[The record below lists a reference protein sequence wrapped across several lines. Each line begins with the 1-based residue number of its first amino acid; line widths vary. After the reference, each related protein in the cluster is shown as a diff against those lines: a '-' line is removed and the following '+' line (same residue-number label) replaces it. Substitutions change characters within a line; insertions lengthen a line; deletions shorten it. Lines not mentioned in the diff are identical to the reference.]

1 MLPPT
6 RFLASPA
13 NAANPSAG
21 RTTESRQ
28 LPAPVGAVLSRLPAY
43 PGSVLL
49 VTALNLAL
57 ARHLP
62 ADVLALL
69 KDRSLRIEVRD
80 ARVAFD
86 FAWNGQRFAPRSAA
100 AGMPGAT
107 GADLTISASAHDFV
121 LLAQRQQDPDT
132 LFFSRR
138 LSMQG
143 DTELGLVVKNAL
155 DALELPVLDPAQW
168 TPRAV
173 LARLLGPAPASSPAT
188 HAAHPVRPVHP
199 HPEET
204 P

>member
-1 MLPPT
+1 MVPPT
-6 RFLASPA
+6 HSPA
-13 NAANPSAG
+13 HSSLPRHAPQGGPAAAA
-21 RTTESRQ
+21 RRQ

-69 KDRSLRIEVRD
+69 LHRTLRIEVRD

-86 FAWNGQRFAPRSAA
+86 FAWNGQRFAPCSPASVA
-100 AGMPGAT
+100 STSSPSIPQAP
-107 GADLTISASAHDFV
+107 DLTISASAHDFM
-121 LLAQRQQDPDT
+121 LLAQRKQDPDT

-173 LARLLGPAPASSPAT
+173 LARLLPKP
-188 HAAHPVRPVHP
+188 
-199 HPEET
+199 
-204 P
+204 

>member
-1 MLPPT
+1 MHP
-6 RFLASPA
+6 
-13 NAANPSAG
+13 
-21 RTTESRQ
+21 
-28 LPAPVGAVLSRLPAY
+28 PAPSPRPPPPPHGRAGAPAPPPVPAPLGAPLSRLPAY

-69 KDRSLRIEVRD
+69 LRRKLRIEVRD

-86 FAWNGQRFAPRSAA
+86 FAWNGQRFAPCSPPGVGSASSPLTPQA
-100 AGMPGAT
+100 P
-107 GADLTISASAHDFV
+107 DLTISASAHDFM
-121 LLAQRQQDPDT
+121 LLAQRKQDPDT

-173 LARLLGPAPASSPAT
+173 LARLLPKP
-188 HAAHPVRPVHP
+188 
-199 HPEET
+199 
-204 P
+204 

>member
-1 MLPPT
+1 MAASLSSPSRLVPP
-6 RFLASPA
+6 
-13 NAANPSAG
+13 
-21 RTTESRQ
+21 
-28 LPAPVGAVLSRLPAY
+28 PVGAVLSRLPAY

-69 KDRSLRIEVRD
+69 LRRKLRIEVRD

-86 FAWNGQRFAPRSAA
+86 FAWNGQRFAPCSPARPGGVAKAA
-100 AGMPGAT
+100 NAPTTPNAP
-107 GADLTISASAHDFV
+107 DLTISASAHDFV

-168 TPRAV
+168 APRAV
-173 LARLLGPAPASSPAT
+173 LARLFPKP
-188 HAAHPVRPVHP
+188 
-199 HPEET
+199 
-204 P
+204 

>member
-1 MLPPT
+1 MHPP
-6 RFLASPA
+6 AHSPTPRHA
-13 NAANPSAG
+13 TQGSAG
-21 RTTESRQ
+21 AAAPRQ
-28 LPAPVGAVLSRLPAY
+28 LPAPVGALLSRLPAY

-69 KDRSLRIEVRD
+69 LRRKLRIEVRD

-86 FAWNGQRFAPRSAA
+86 FAWNGQRFAPCNPPGVGSASSQPSPQA
-100 AGMPGAT
+100 P
-107 GADLTISASAHDFV
+107 DLTISASAHDFM
-121 LLAQRQQDPDT
+121 LLAQRKQDPDT

-173 LARLLGPAPASSPAT
+173 IARLLPKP
-188 HAAHPVRPVHP
+188 
-199 HPEET
+199 
-204 P
+204 

>member
-1 MLPPT
+1 MHPP
-6 RFLASPA
+6 AHSPTPRHA
-13 NAANPSAG
+13 TQGSAG
-21 RTTESRQ
+21 ATAPRQ
-28 LPAPVGAVLSRLPAY
+28 LPAPVGALLSRLPAY

-69 KDRSLRIEVRD
+69 LRRKLRIEVRD

-86 FAWNGQRFAPRSAA
+86 FAWNGQRFAPCSPPGVGSASGSLTPQA
-100 AGMPGAT
+100 P
-107 GADLTISASAHDFV
+107 DLTISASAHDFM
-121 LLAQRQQDPDT
+121 LLAQRKQDPDT

-168 TPRAV
+168 TPRAM
-173 LARLLGPAPASSPAT
+173 LARLLPKP
-188 HAAHPVRPVHP
+188 
-199 HPEET
+199 
-204 P
+204 